1 MNVLKP
7 LEKTCR
13 IENNREV
20 CPERVPPYLEEH
32 GNVTTTEKIMGEL
45 ISTVYTHIHLS
56 CHLYSAISSAIY
68 SGNLS

>member
-7 LEKTCR
+7 LENTCR
-13 IENNREV
+13 IENNKTV

-45 ISTVYTHIHLS
+45 IFTVYTHNYHLS
-56 CHLYSAISSAIY
+56 IVVNFVLDLLIVAKH
-68 SGNLS
+68 